1 MDFEEY
7 RARYYTDP
15 PPQPEFPFAGI
26 RGATLFYQD
35 YPAALAFFRQV
46 FGEPAYVEGEFTHGW
61 RIGESWL
68 TVFPAKA
75 GSPANLE
82 VPVYLQ
88 TPEAV
93 DALYAAFI
101 AAGAT
106 GEPPQDTLMYVPV
119 HMTVVTDPFG
129 VMFTLV
135 CEVSLGE

>member
-7 RARYYTDP
+7 RARYYADP
-15 PPQPEFPFAGI
+15 PPEERFPFAGV
-26 RGATLFYQD
+26 RGATLYYQD

-46 FGEPAYVEGEFTHGW
+46 LGEPVYVEGAYTHGW

-68 TVFPAKA
+68 TVFPAKQ

-82 VPVYLQ
+82 VPIYLQ
-88 TPEAV
+88 RTEAV

-101 AAGAT
+101 EAGAT
-106 GEPPQDTLMYVPV
+106 GDPPLDTLMYVPV
-119 HMTVVTDPFG
+119 RMTVVTDPLG

-135 CEVSLGE
+135 GEYPLEG

>member
-7 RARYYTDP
+7 RARYYADP
-15 PPQPEFPFAGI
+15 PPEQRFSFVGV
-26 RGATLFYQD
+26 RGATLFYPD
-35 YPAALAFFRQV
+35 YPGALAFFRQV

-68 TVFPAKA
+68 TVFPAKE
-75 GSPANLE
+75 GSPGNLE

-88 TPEAV
+88 TPEGV

-101 AAGAT
+101 VAGAAGD
-106 GEPPQDTLMYVPV
+106 PPQNTLMYVPV
-119 HMTVVTDPFG
+119 YMTVVADPFG

-135 CEVSLGE
+135 CEMLPDE